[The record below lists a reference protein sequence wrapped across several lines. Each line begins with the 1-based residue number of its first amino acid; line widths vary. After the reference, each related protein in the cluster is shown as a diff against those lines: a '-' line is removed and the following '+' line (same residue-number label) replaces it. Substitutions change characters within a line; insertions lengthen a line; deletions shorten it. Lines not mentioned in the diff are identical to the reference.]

1 MVELLVLIYLKQL
14 YVILLIVKYQHGVL
28 LELVLMVNKP
38 KQGRLLNNLYMAVLL
53 VLILLKVYLVE
64 VVLIAKYLPGE
75 LGGHVILQL
84 V

>member
-1 MVELLVLIYLKQL
+1 MAVLLVLIYLKHL
-14 YVILLIVKYQHGVL
+14 HVILLIAKYLDGVL

-38 KQGRLLNNLYMAVLL
+38 KQGLLLNNLYMVEQL

-64 VVLIAKYLPGE
+64 VVLIVKYLHGE
-75 LGGHVILQL
+75 LGEHVILQL